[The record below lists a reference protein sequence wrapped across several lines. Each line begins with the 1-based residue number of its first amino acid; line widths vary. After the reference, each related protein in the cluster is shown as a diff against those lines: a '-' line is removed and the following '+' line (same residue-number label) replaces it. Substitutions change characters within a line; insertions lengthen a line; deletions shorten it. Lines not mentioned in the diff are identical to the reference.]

1 MSLLMV
7 KESFFKKKYKLPT
20 RGCIFFAPWLC
31 RILFSLFFT
40 KVRSCFF
47 PGSRPP
53 SHLLTR
59 RGGGG
64 GGGGRRKPRSLIASC
79 NKANTWVTQE
89 EIGEFRA
96 QKPFFFSSQPSH
108 PLPRKAL
115 RYIGRKIVRSLIRE
129 ATSFLW
135 GGWREVSLLG
145 FFSRIR
151 REFFAFFC
159 FFVLLGIHVLH
170 KYCTDVHLRKSF
182 FGWSSASRK
191 SLIFCRQVAP
201 PSGISQCPKTQVAS
215 PNTMVKEQIFR

>member
-7 KESFFKKKYKLPT
+7 KDSFFKYKLPT
-20 RGCIFFAPWLC
+20 RDCIFFVSRLC
-31 RILFSLFFT
+31 CKLFSSSFLRKSVLVSFRGRT
-40 KVRSCFF
+40 L
-47 PGSRPP
+47 PP
-53 SHLLTR
+53 ASLHTPR

-64 GGGGRRKPRSLIASC
+64 GGGGWRRKPRSLIASC

-135 GGWREVSLLG
+135 GGMERSVALG
-145 FFSRIR
+145 I
-151 REFFAFFC
+151 FFAYQTRIFC
-159 FFVLLGIHVLH
+159 LFGFFVLLGIHVLH
-170 KYCTDVHLRKSF
+170 KYRCT
-182 FGWSSASRK
+182 
-191 SLIFCRQVAP
+191 CQ
-201 PSGISQCPKTQVAS
+201 
-215 PNTMVKEQIFR
+215 